1 MSAVA
6 GSDKTEAMLRGMK
19 VSFAG
24 IAVMSAVVFLLAV
37 LKIGRKRK
45 SI

>member
-1 MSAVA
+1 
-6 GSDKTEAMLRGMK
+6 MK